1 MGITRR
7 DLLKASAAGVVLT
20 GIGVPTAGFAAERK
34 TVKIGILAPFTGPV
48 AGWGLPGLY
57 GLEIHA
63 QQINDAGGVM
73 VNGEAY
79 NIEIV
84 SYDSEYS
91 PAKALQGYKQ
101 LVAGEGVKLVM
112 MLGGNPW
119 PAVQRYANHVQM
131 LTTTL
136 LPSDLTPNTPYLL
149 APAEVHPIYNVTGVH
164 WMANQ
169 YPDLKT
175 VAMCAQNDSLG
186 LPSLSTYEA
195 AFQGAGIDLV
205 KENVFSPSTTDFA
218 PVVSSLMSANPDIIC
233 LDTAYPN
240 AVNLMCQ
247 QLKFQGYEGKI
258 ISCTLD
264 SYGKIINKTS
274 LDFMSGT
281 IFQFPDFD
289 DPKLQD
295 SDIHFYKP
303 TEFWNKYQQLHPGA
317 WTAVSWEYPSI
328 LDIWTLGAEQGGSI
342 EPMAVLESLKGM
354 SPVPHVWGQAKW
366 WGKELWGIDNALVG
380 NWPVVQ
386 VNDQGKARIQA
397 FENILDWYDQHG
409 DLLIKKMKN
418 RDLLSAAS
426 L

>member
-7 DLLKASAAGVVLT
+7 DLLKASAAGAVLA
-20 GIGVPTAGFAAERK
+20 GIGLPTGGFAAGRK
-34 TVKIGILAPFTGPV
+34 TVKIGILAPLTGPV

-57 GLEIHA
+57 GLEVHA
-63 QQINDAGGVM
+63 KQINEAGGVV

-136 LPSDLTPNTPYLL
+136 LPSDLTPDTPYLI
-149 APAEVHPIYNVTGVH
+149 APAEVHPLYVVTGVD
-164 WMANQ
+164 WMAKQ
-169 YPDLKT
+169 YPELKT

-186 LPSLSTYEA
+186 LPSLSSYEA
-195 AFQGAGIDLV
+195 AIEGAGLELI
-205 KENVFSPSTTDFA
+205 KENVFAPSTTDFA
-218 PVVSSLMSANPDIIC
+218 PVVSSLISANPDVIS
-233 LDTAYPN
+233 LDTSYPN

-247 QLKFQGYEGKI
+247 QLKFQGYKGQVISATCDSYRKI
-258 ISCTLD
+258 ID
-264 SYGKIINKTS
+264 KTS
-274 LDFMSGT
+274 LDFMSGF
-281 IFQFPDFD
+281 IEQFPDFD
-289 DPKLQD
+289 DPKLQEPNV
-295 SDIHFYKP
+295 HFFKP
-303 TEFWNKYQQLHPGA
+303 NEFWDRYQQQHPGT

-328 LDIWTLGAEQGGSI
+328 LDVWKLGAESGGSI
-342 EPMAVLESLKGM
+342 EPMHVLETLKGKDT
-354 SPVPHVWGQAKW
+354 VPAIWGDTKW

-386 VNDQGKARIQA
+386 INDEGRARIQEYA
-397 FENILDWYDQHG
+397 SILDWWDQHG
-409 DLLIKKMKN
+409 DLLIKKMKK
-418 RDLLSAAS
+418 RDLLST
-426 L
+426 